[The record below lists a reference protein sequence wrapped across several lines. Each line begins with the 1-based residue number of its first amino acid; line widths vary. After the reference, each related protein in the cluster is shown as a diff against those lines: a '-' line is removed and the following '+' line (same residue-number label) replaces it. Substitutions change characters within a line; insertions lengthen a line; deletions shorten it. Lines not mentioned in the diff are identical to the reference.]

1 MRKDVMAGFIA
12 LGLLAGCMAP
22 TEPVVNYRSENAIS
36 YKYKAYAPTPTL
48 TLQVR
53 NLAQTHCATYGK
65 NAEYVGVKIPNMM
78 TTEEVHEFTC
88 SLNKVKVSN

>member
-1 MRKDVMAGFIA
+1 MRKSVLAGVIG

-22 TEPVVNYRSENAIS
+22 TEPIVNYRSENAIS
-36 YKYKAYAPTPTL
+36 YKYNAYASAPTL

-53 NLAQTHCATYGK
+53 DLAQTHCATYGK

-78 TTEEVHEFTC
+78 STEEVHEFTC
-88 SLNKVKVSN
+88 NLNKVKVSN